1 MANQKNDG
9 GDKKPQLKVQDL
21 ETKKDPQGGVRKAG
35 KDQQEFNIL
44 KSDGPGQK

>member
-1 MANQKNDG
+1 MPNQQNNG

-35 KDQQEFNIL
+35 KGQSEAI
-44 KSDGPGQK
+44 KYGGPGQK